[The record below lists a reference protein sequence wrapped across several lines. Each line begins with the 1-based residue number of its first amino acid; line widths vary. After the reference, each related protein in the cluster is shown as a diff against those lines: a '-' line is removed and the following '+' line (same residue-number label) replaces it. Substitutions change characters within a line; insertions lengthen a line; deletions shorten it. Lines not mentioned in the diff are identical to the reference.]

1 MPLHLTF
8 CIPLTLCRHWTSQN
22 FENAKNSYGGTCRSF
37 KDAEKKADPLKSNS
51 NKTFTE
57 EKFLS
62 GK

>member
-1 MPLHLTF
+1 MEGRAGHLKM
-8 CIPLTLCRHWTSQN
+8 Q
-22 FENAKNSYGGTCRSF
+22 K
-37 KDAEKKADPLKSNS
+37 KKADPLKSNS